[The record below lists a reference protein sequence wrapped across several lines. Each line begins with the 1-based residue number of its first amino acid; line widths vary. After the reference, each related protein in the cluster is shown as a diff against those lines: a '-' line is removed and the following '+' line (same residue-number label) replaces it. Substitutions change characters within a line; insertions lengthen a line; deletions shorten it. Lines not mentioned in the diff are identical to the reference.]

1 MSDSA
6 IKKRNKTIRCRLS
19 EDEIDCLVVTKPAN
33 VTYVTGFSGDDSW
46 AVITGR
52 KVYLITDSRFIEQ
65 AEKECRGCG
74 IIERKK
80 PMAEAAGG
88 LIRKLK
94 YVRTAAVERTTSIAA
109 FEGLKKSSGRRF
121 KQAENIIEAVRS
133 SKDEG
138 EIAAVRT
145 AAQIAAN
152 ALEQTIRDVRPGI
165 SENELAGLLDLQI
178 RRLGAKNSFET
189 IAAFGSNASRP
200 HHQPGK
206 RKLRKNDTI
215 LIDFGARYKNYRCDL
230 TRCFVTG
237 RINPFYEKVYNAVQ
251 EAQAAAIK
259 MVKAGVEI
267 RKIDAAAREAIRRY
281 NLPVYGH
288 GTGHGLGLEVHEGPA
303 VSSQSKG
310 ELKAGEIITIEPAVY
325 MPGRLGV
332 RIEDDVLVK
341 ENGCEILSRNC
352 HKQLFIISTGQD
364 LC

>member
-6 IKKRNKTIRCRLS
+6 IKKRNKIIRRWLS
-19 EDEIDCLVVTKPAN
+19 KDKIDCLVVTKPAN

-52 KVYLITDSRFIEQ
+52 KAYLITDSRYTEQ

-94 YVRTAAVERTTSIAA
+94 FVRTAAVEKTTSIAA

-121 KQAENIIEAVRS
+121 KQAESIIEAVRS

-145 AAQIAAN
+145 AAQIAAK

-165 SENELAGLLDLQI
+165 TENELAGLLDLQI
-178 RRLGAKNSFET
+178 RKLGAKNSFET
-189 IAAFGSNASRP
+189 IVAFGSNASRP

-206 RKLRKNDTI
+206 RKLKKDDTV
-215 LIDFGARYKNYRCDL
+215 LIDFGARYKNYCCDL
-230 TRCFVTG
+230 TRCFAVG
-237 RINPFYEKVYNAVQ
+237 RINPFYEKVYNAVK

-259 MVKAGVEI
+259 MVKAGAEI
-267 RKIDAAAREAIRRY
+267 RRVDAAARGIIRKY
-281 NLPVYGH
+281 NLPVYSH
-288 GTGHGLGLEVHEGPA
+288 GTGHGVGLEVHEEPA

-310 ELKAGEIITIEPAVY
+310 KLKAGEIITIEPAVY
-325 MPGRLGV
+325 MPGKLGV

-341 ENGCEILSRNC
+341 ENGCEVLSRDC
-352 HKQLFIISTGQD
+352 PQQLLIASE
-364 LC
+364 

>member
-6 IKKRNKTIRCRLS
+6 IKKRNKTIRCCLS
-19 EDEIDCLVVTKPAN
+19 ENEIDCLVVTKPAN

-52 KVYLITDSRFIEQ
+52 KVYLVTDSRYTEQ
-65 AEKECRGCG
+65 AKKECRGCG
-74 IIERKK
+74 IIERKR
-80 PMAEAAGG
+80 PMVETMGG
-88 LIRKLK
+88 LLRKLK
-94 YVRTAAVERTTSIAA
+94 FVRTAAVEKTTSIAA

-145 AAQIAAN
+145 AAQIAAK

-165 SENELAGLLDLQI
+165 TENELAGLLDLQI

-189 IAAFGSNASRP
+189 IVAFGSNASLP

-206 RKLRKNDTI
+206 RKLKKDDTI
-215 LIDFGARYKNYRCDL
+215 LIDFGARYKNYCCDL

-251 EAQAAAIK
+251 EAQTAAIK

-288 GTGHGLGLEVHEGPA
+288 GTGHGLGLEVHEEPA

-325 MPGRLGV
+325 MPGKLGV

-341 ENGCEILSRNC
+341 EDGCEILSRNC
-352 HKQLFIISTGQD
+352 PQQLRVIAAG
-364 LC
+364 